1 MATPWFA
8 LDARRLLLGSAQWRT
23 VLRAGKGSRARCYKI
38 RLMLDVWRKL
48 RKELL
53 GKEMLHL

>member
-1 MATPWFA
+1 MATPWVA
-8 LDARRLLLGSAQWRT
+8 LDVRRLRLDRPQWRT
-23 VLRAGKGSRARCYKI
+23 VLHAGKGSRARCYKI

-53 GKEMLHL
+53 GREMLHL